1 MTSLTPAASLR
12 FGRFELQNHE
22 RRLLVDGVAAVL
34 GARAFDL
41 LQVLA
46 ERPGRL
52 MGKRALMEL
61 VWPGLVV
68 QDNNLAAQMSALRKV
83 VGNDVIATIP
93 GRGYRFVARI
103 ESATPA
109 VPSNVAAAAPTAAA
123 RAPFT
128 VSWGGLVA
136 LADDDAR
143 ATAKAERLR
152 AGPHVLVGGPD
163 RVANALRDYVDAGAE
178 WLMIA
183 PVDSSDPDN
192 ARILGEEILP
202 RLR

>member
-1 MTSLTPAASLR
+1 MTSLAPAAPLR

-41 LQVLA
+41 RQVLA

-52 MGKRALMEL
+52 MGKRALIEL

-103 ESATPA
+103 ESAAPA
-109 VPSNVAAAAPTAAA
+109 APSN
-123 RAPFT
+123 
-128 VSWGGLVA
+128 
-136 LADDDAR
+136 
-143 ATAKAERLR
+143 AT
-152 AGPHVLVGGPD
+152 GP
-163 RVANALRDYVDAGAE
+163 
-178 WLMIA
+178 
-183 PVDSSDPDN
+183 
-192 ARILGEEILP
+192 
-202 RLR
+202 